1 MSNRFLDLISNNLE
15 SDARINYYENINIY
29 TNNRNLQPRS
39 PRRNSNLNRG
49 RRRRTSNIISMPGN
63 HTPSNNT
70 SIPSNHVTSNNIS
83 IPSNPTPSNNTLYT
97 ETIESEPI
105 ITSFTISPSDISN
118 NHLLNTLS
126 NIIGNRQEGINI
138 ENINSNTNLITINN
152 NNSETYIGEK
162 CSICNV
168 EYQEGQILRK
178 LNNCNH
184 VFHYECV
191 DTWFSRHSTCPI
203 CRDDLNEINLSS

>member
-1 MSNRFLDLISNNLE
+1 MSDRFLDLINNNLE
-15 SDARINYYENINIY
+15 SGARINYYENINIY
-29 TNNRNLQPRS
+29 TNNRKLQPQR
-39 PRRNSNLNRG
+39 PRRNSNVN
-49 RRRRTSNIISMPGN
+49 RRRRVRTLNNNTNTNS
-63 HTPSNNT
+63 SNNS
-70 SIPSNHVTSNNIS
+70 SIPNFQTASNNIS
-83 IPSNPTPSNNTLYT
+83 IPSNQTLSTNTLFT

-126 NIIGNRQEGINI
+126 NIISNRQEGINI
-138 ENINSNTNLITINN
+138 ENINSNTTLITIND

-168 EYQEGQILRK
+168 EYQEGQILRN
-178 LNNCNH
+178 LNNCSH
-184 VFHYECV
+184 TFHYECV